1 MDLNVSNTTKNN
13 NSDKLFE
20 KLNSSFTIKEKIEVS
35 VIRYDYN
42 YFLETNLEE
51 ILLPKI
57 ILPLQ
62 FVTRDLYNKYVSKDQ
77 KAKSKKLSWV
87 LKNQHQEFC
96 AEFRHKYENNEFK
109 SVREA
114 ESFAA
119 NIYSKFCDFYQSSKA
134 TVHSVNGIKTWI
146 KKRNRLEEDER
157 DDVETIG
164 NESQVLDEEM
174 SNSTKS
180 TDNIEYHKQFKRKCL
195 EEISSNFTE
204 FKNNVNL
211 AAIQLK
217 NNLEKSNVLIKV
229 NVETLGNDSEC
240 LNQNKDASQPINVN
254 LISVIQVIID
264 KDNLPCDS

>member
-1 MDLNVSNTTKNN
+1 MDHNISNTTTNSY
-13 NSDKLFE
+13 SDKLFQ
-20 KLNSSFTIKEKIEVS
+20 KLNSSYTIKEKIEIS

-42 YFLETNLEE
+42 YFLETNLEAVF
-51 ILLPKI
+51 LPKI

-62 FVTRDLYNKYVSKDQ
+62 FVTRELYNKYISKDQ

-87 LKNQHQEFC
+87 LKNQHQDFC
-96 AEFRHKYENNEFK
+96 AEFRHKYENNNFK

-146 KKRNRLEEDER
+146 KKRSHHEEVER
-157 DDVETIG
+157 DDMETIS
-164 NESQVLDEEM
+164 NESQVLDEEI
-174 SNSTKS
+174 SISAKCN
-180 TDNIEYHKQFKRKCL
+180 DNTECYNQFKRKCL
-195 EEISSNFTE
+195 EEISSNFSE

-217 NNLEKSNVLIKV
+217 NNLEKSNVHIKV
-229 NVETLGNDSEC
+229 NVETLENNPEC
-240 LNQNKDASQPINVN
+240 INQNKDVFQPINVN
-254 LISVIQVIID
+254 LVSVVQIIID
-264 KDNLPCDS
+264 KDNLI